1 MGTFICRG
9 YFSNCQALP
18 RVLLTGAC
26 WFVLAC
32 GLGLPLLGLASL
44 LVIINPSHFDR
55 RCTATSYGFH
65 AMLGRGFLCCSV
77 WVTRTRAWQWGL
89 GLRFADERETR
100 TAFHFSQH
108 CPSFRARRERIVKK
122 YTVGKKKQGADQIC
136 KARTLGVERE
146 RHEKPTSVRFHSTCS
161 IIIIVT
167 MPPPIPS
174 SSFSQPS
181 SGVKVNASAAP
192 NISTLPAVPPRT
204 HHMEKAPKREHEG
217 PLILPLACRMPAPEA
232 RYCVDLAQWNTL
244 SGAWHCATGKI
255 RGRPLARNPPFPS
268 YRSPAPGSPCPAC
281 ML

>member
-1 MGTFICRG
+1 MASYGDTYDSFLPDPFSRLFLSAHVTNAVPVIDQPMQMGTFICRG

-108 CPSFRARRERIVKK
+108 CPSFRARRERIVKIHSRK
-122 YTVGKKKQGADQIC
+122 EEAGRRSDMQGPD
-136 KARTLGVERE
+136 
-146 RHEKPTSVRFHSTCS
+146 
-161 IIIIVT
+161 
-167 MPPPIPS
+167 
-174 SSFSQPS
+174 
-181 SGVKVNASAAP
+181 
-192 NISTLPAVPPRT
+192 PR
-204 HHMEKAPKREHEG
+204 R
-217 PLILPLACRMPAPEA
+217 
-232 RYCVDLAQWNTL
+232 
-244 SGAWHCATGKI
+244 
-255 RGRPLARNPPFPS
+255 
-268 YRSPAPGSPCPAC
+268 
-281 ML
+281 